1 MFTRVKYSGV
11 SSPKIALLACSVFE
25 QEIALLTRGAEHLV
39 ETRWFEMDLHDRPD
53 QLRAILQEQLD
64 EVDARN
70 DIDAIVLADGPCGRT
85 TLVEMKFLR
94 SHMEVV
100 ELNLAPDFED
110 RYIDQRLLP

>member
-1 MFTRVKYSGV
+1 MNASCLNLQPA
-11 SSPKIALLACSVFE
+11 PKIALLACSVFE
-25 QEIALLTRGAEHLV
+25 PEIARLTRGAEHFA